1 MGLESS
7 LPVSRAIDGFILS
20 HSVFLY
26 STMKF
31 YEQMPEILFPAPKSN
46 QYSLQE
52 AQSQWAHRQTKVN
65 NQHFSL
71 KGHLTEERLAH

>member
-1 MGLESS
+1 
-7 LPVSRAIDGFILS
+7 
-20 HSVFLY
+20 
-26 STMKF
+26 MKF